1 MDARGVGHLRSTLQ
15 PTDRVPVDDRDLLL
29 ADSTAPDTGQ
39 VIESVGPARR
49 ERAAPCARTSLAEEE
64 GGSEPKLQIATRGES
79 PTGDDARSP
88 RRKRVLRDRRMYTGD
103 RDHEA

>member
-1 MDARGVGHLRSTLQ
+1 MRGVSATSGRPPADRSRAGGRTAIFYRPTFGAKEPHRAPGQAWLKRKEVANRNFRSQ
-15 PTDRVPVDDRDLLL
+15 P
-29 ADSTAPDTGQ
+29 
-39 VIESVGPARR
+39 
-49 ERAAPCARTSLAEEE
+49 
-64 GGSEPKLQIATRGES
+64 KGES